1 MTPPNP
7 FTDRGK
13 GAMDLRD
20 PATQALLEEIKQ
32 EGLQRLADRAQAS
45 LHLEEGE
52 VLDDREALAW

>member
-20 PATQALLEEIKQ
+20 PATQALLEEMKQ
-32 EGLQRLADRAQAS
+32 EALKRIRDEHRGQAS
-45 LHLEEGE
+45 LHLDEGE
-52 VLDDREALAW
+52 VLAW